1 MHKNAYGPV
10 SALQSVLD
18 ILEKN
23 AFKLSIHTL
32 VQNIS
37 ECNLI
42 LLAGQMEGS
51 PDHRYDFNENSSMEH
66 LIHICTKLGVGH
78 HGYLTQLELGLVCQF
93 IGMEQMEDEVRSQ
106 NISVHD

>member
-1 MHKNAYGPV
+1 
-10 SALQSVLD
+10 
-18 ILEKN
+18 
-23 AFKLSIHTL
+23 
-32 VQNIS
+32 
-37 ECNLI
+37 
-42 LLAGQMEGS
+42 MEGS